1 MRPFLKLMTEK
12 DHIQLSFILPM
23 YNVERFLD
31 KCIQSL
37 VQQNL
42 ARGTFEIILVND
54 GSKDNTLAIAQ
65 RWASEWP
72 EIKIVDQKNSGQS
85 AARNAGIN
93 LARGEYIWFIDSDD
107 YIFEKSSLCLLN
119 LAKKNKLDLLTFDV
133 TYETSNHK
141 PLSVFSDKKEI
152 QEVFSGEVYIAKYN
166 YNNSPC
172 LYLVRREFLMQTGI
186 KFIEGVYCEDGLFTM
201 SIISEAEKIAHYP
214 SAGYVYFNNSSSTTK
229 SKLPS
234 HYIKIANDFVF
245 AIAFIENYISAS
257 QGLRCEEYLQ
267 RLKSRKDSYI
277 FFLCIRL
284 IQSGLKSSE
293 VLEWYGKLIARRWI
307 PLLHFSH
314 IEYPGVKYKL
324 AKFFINHRLFFT
336 FLTFISRFA
345 KGFSK

>member
-1 MRPFLKLMTEK
+1 MSEK
-12 DHIQLSFILPM
+12 NHIQLSFILPM

-37 VQQNL
+37 IQQNL

-65 RWASEWP
+65 HWAAEYT
-72 EIKIVDQKNSGQS
+72 EIKIINQKNSGLS
-85 AARNAGIN
+85 AARNAGMN
-93 LARGEYIWFIDSDD
+93 LASGEYIWFIDTDD
-107 YIFEKSSLCLLN
+107 YIFESSCHFLLN
-119 LAKKNKLDLLTFDV
+119 LAKKNKLDIITFDV
-133 TYETSNHK
+133 AFETVNSEKVSIFN
-141 PLSVFSDKKEI
+141 KKKVI
-152 QEVFSGEVYIAKYN
+152 QEICTGEDYIAKYN
-166 YNNSPC
+166 YNNSAC
-172 LYLVRREFLMQTGI
+172 LYLIRRSFLKEVGL
-186 KFIEGVYCEDGLFTM
+186 KFVEGVYCEDGPFTM
-201 SIISEAEKIAHYP
+201 VLISSAKKVAHYP
-214 SAGYVYFNNSSSTTK
+214 SPAYVYFSNPLSITK
-229 SKLPS
+229 SKSPS
-234 HYIKIANDFVF
+234 HYIKVANDFVL

-293 VLEWYGKLIARRWI
+293 VLEWHGKLIARKWI

-336 FLTFISRFA
+336 ILTFISRFA
-345 KGFSK
+345 KCFSK